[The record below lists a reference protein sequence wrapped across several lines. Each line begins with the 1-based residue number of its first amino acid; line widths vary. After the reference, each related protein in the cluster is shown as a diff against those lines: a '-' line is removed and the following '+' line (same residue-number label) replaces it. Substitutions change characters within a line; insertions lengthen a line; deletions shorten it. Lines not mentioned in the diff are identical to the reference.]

1 MFTGQL
7 LRVCL
12 LLSKGKAV
20 SKRVHMQRKV
30 EKEKG
35 EEKT

>member
-1 MFTGQL
+1 MLTGQL
-7 LRVCL
+7 LWVCL
-12 LLSKGKAV
+12 QQRKGKVV